1 MGVIQARGVASRGY
15 GVGAASLLV
24 AAGVIR
30 VMTLPLDAAH
40 LVVEAAISLVVLG
53 LVLAS
58 SQLPRVR
65 FWGHGALLVIYAAC
79 LAGLANLGLRLAAP
93 ELPDFTLWA
102 ALIFAGILLSVDV
115 APPRGANVVA
125 AAAVL
130 GAFIELWLDNVPVNQ
145 TEIASLVLAV
155 AFLAGFELLLLTHA
169 QRARRLVDA
178 DAVRGQVFATMGRK
192 LGTARDVESVVV
204 AVLEA
209 CREWFPQA
217 THAATLLRDDAEG
230 MLKTPGVALG
240 PHGVTRGGPPTELL
254 PGEGLGGAVFTSGHA
269 MLWPTALDISTAN
282 ANLREASRERMRAM
296 RAGFIRSAV
305 GAPLRP
311 PGNGVIGSLVLVSN
325 RREHA
330 WTAQDLDIVQ
340 ALADEAARDIERAR
354 GHEADVDHALLD
366 SVTGLVSHRQL
377 LNVVDK
383 EVARAARS
391 GDTVALIFSD
401 LDGFKEI
408 NDAWGHDAGNRV
420 LVMYADVLR
429 STLRREDTAARYGGD
444 EFVCVLPGADSM
456 QAESVAQR
464 IGQRFAAMTRNDP
477 VIGSTSLSASYGSA
491 VYPVDADSAE
501 RLIAAADAGLIQA
514 KQRRSRELTGRVTPP
529 LRIDRWPGA

>member
-1 MGVIQARGVASRGY
+1 
-15 GVGAASLLV
+15 
-24 AAGVIR
+24 
-30 VMTLPLDAAH
+30 
-40 LVVEAAISLVVLG
+40 
-53 LVLAS
+53 
-58 SQLPRVR
+58 
-65 FWGHGALLVIYAAC
+65 
-79 LAGLANLGLRLAAP
+79 
-93 ELPDFTLWA
+93 
-102 ALIFAGILLSVDV
+102 
-115 APPRGANVVA
+115 
-125 AAAVL
+125 
-130 GAFIELWLDNVPVNQ
+130 
-145 TEIASLVLAV
+145 
-155 AFLAGFELLLLTHA
+155 
-169 QRARRLVDA
+169 
-178 DAVRGQVFATMGRK
+178 
-192 LGTARDVESVVV
+192 
-204 AVLEA
+204 
-209 CREWFPQA
+209 
-217 THAATLLRDDAEG
+217 

-444 EFVCVLPGADSM
+444 EFVCVLPGADSI

>member
-1 MGVIQARGVASRGY
+1 MIRARGVASRGY

-30 VMTLPLDAAH
+30 LMTLPLSPERLGIEGVLSALAIV
-40 LVVEAAISLVVLG
+40 LVAV
-53 LVLAS
+53 S

-65 FWGHGALLVIYAAC
+65 YWAHGTLLVVYAALLAAV
-79 LAGLANLGLRLAAP
+79 ADVGLRLAAP
-93 ELPDFTLWA
+93 LLPDFTLFA
-102 ALIFAGILLSVDV
+102 TLIFAGILLSIDITS
-115 APPRGANVVA
+115 PRAANAVA
-125 AAAVL
+125 AGVVI
-130 GAFIELWLDNVPVNQ
+130 GAFVELWLDNVPVNQ
-145 TEIASLVLAV
+145 TEIATLLLAV
-155 AFLAGFELLLLTHA
+155 AFLVGFDLLLFTHA
-169 QRARRLVDA
+169 QRARRVVDA
-178 DAVRGQVFATMGRK
+178 ESVRGLVFATIGRK
-192 LGTARDVESVVV
+192 VGTARDVDSVVA

-209 CREWFPQA
+209 CRESFPQA
-217 THAATLLRDDAEG
+217 THAAVLLRDDIDG
-230 MLKTPGVALG
+230 LIKTPGVTLG
-240 PHGVTRGGPPTELL
+240 PRGVVRGGPVFEVA
-254 PGEGLGGAVFTSGHA
+254 PGEGLAGAVFASAHT
-269 MLWPTALDISTAN
+269 MLWPTALDISSAH

-296 RAGFIRSAV
+296 RAGFVRSAI

-311 PGNGVIGSLVLVSN
+311 PGDGVIGSLVLVSN

-330 WTAQDLDIVQ
+330 WTAEDLDIVQ
-340 ALADEAARDIERAR
+340 ALADQAARDIERAR
-354 GHEADVDHALLD
+354 GHEADVDQALLD

-383 EVARAARS
+383 EVARAARA

-444 EFVCVLPGADSM
+444 EFVCVLPGADRT
-456 QAESVAQR
+456 QAEAVAQR

-477 VIGSTSLSASYGSA
+477 VIGSTSLSASHGTA
-491 VYPVDADSAE
+491 VFPLDADSAE

-514 KQRRSRELTGRVTPP
+514 KQRRSQELTGRVTPH
-529 LRIDRWPGA
+529 LRVNRWPGA